1 MSEHAAGAAA
11 PRPTRRQGTIGLVG
25 AAAAAALTVVWLVV
39 VPEKADE
46 VGGVQAALIRYGHP
60 ACWALLA
67 GAGVA
72 YATGRPHTSRV
83 LGYAALACYAA
94 FILAFVL

>member
-1 MSEHAAGAAA
+1 MSEPTTLAGGRPD
-11 PRPTRRQGTIGLVG
+11 PRRRRTLGLVG
-25 AAAAAALTVVWLVV
+25 AAVATVLAVVWLVV

-46 VGGVQAALIRYGHP
+46 ASGLQAALIRYGHP

-72 YATGRPHTSRV
+72 YAAGRPHTSRA

-94 FILAFVL
+94 FVLAFVL

>member
-1 MSEHAAGAAA
+1 MSEPTHVVGVRPD
-11 PRPTRRQGTIGLVG
+11 PRRRTLGLVG
-25 AAAAAALTVVWLVV
+25 AAVAAVLAVVWLVV

-46 VGGVQAALIRYGHP
+46 ASGLQAALIRYGHP

-72 YATGRPHTSRV
+72 YAAGRPHTSRV

-94 FILAFVL
+94 FVLAFVL

>member
-1 MSEHAAGAAA
+1 MSEPTTVIGVRRS
-11 PRPTRRQGTIGLVG
+11 PRRRRILGLVG
-25 AAAAAALTVVWLVV
+25 AAVASLLAVVWLVV

-46 VGGVQAALIRYGHP
+46 TSGLQAALIRYGHP

-67 GAGVA
+67 GAGAA
-72 YATGRPHTSRV
+72 YAAGRPHTSRL

-94 FILAFVL
+94 FVLAFVL

>member
-1 MSEHAAGAAA
+1 VSGAPTAEAGSG
-11 PRPTRRQGTIGLVG
+11 PTRRHRTLGLVG
-25 AAAAAALTVVWLVV
+25 AAVAAVLTVVWLVV
-39 VPEKADE
+39 VPEKAE
-46 VGGVQAALIRYGHP
+46 EASGVQAALIRYGHP

-72 YATGRPHTSRV
+72 YAAGRPHTSRI
-83 LGYAALACYAA
+83 LGYAALVCYAA

>member
-1 MSEHAAGAAA
+1 MSEPTEVVG
-11 PRPTRRQGTIGLVG
+11 RSGPTRRQRILGLAG
-25 AAAAAALTVVWLVV
+25 AAVAAILTVVWLVV

-72 YATGRPHTSRV
+72 YAAGRPHTSRL
-83 LGYAALACYAA
+83 LGYAALACYVA
-94 FILAFVL
+94 FLLAFVL

>member
-1 MSEHAAGAAA
+1 MSDPTPKSHGASS
-11 PRPTRRQGTIGLVG
+11 RRRTLGLVG
-25 AAAAAALTVVWLVV
+25 AAVAVVLTVVWLVV

-46 VGGVQAALIRYGHP
+46 TSGLQAALIRYGHP

-67 GAGVA
+67 GAGLA
-72 YATGRPHTSRV
+72 YAAGRPHASRV

-94 FILAFVL
+94 FVLAFVL